1 MATISLTSSPPPSP
15 PTITPVSSPPAPPTI
30 SSISSRELPDPFF
43 NPFFLFPVAS
53 PTISPADIPVPSPTF
68 SAGYSPTAPP
78 TISPVD
84 ILVPS
89 PTFSAD
95 YSSPPAP
102 PTISRPPPGNH
113 GSSSAKVIIAIVV
126 PVIGII
132 LLLIAVLYF
141 LMRIRNSKKQNTE
154 LQTTDEISGSVHAGG
169 NSNEES
175 LQYDFAS
182 IQLITNVFSPD
193 NKIGEGG
200 YGSVYKGMLPSG
212 QEVAIKRLSRNSGQ
226 GEKEFRNEVEVVA
239 KLQHK
244 NLVKL
249 LGYCSKR
256 DEKILIYEFVPN
268 GSLDY
273 FLFDPEKQH
282 VLEWSKR
289 YKIIRGIARG
299 LLYLHEDSRLRII
312 HCDLKTSNI
321 LLDVNMDPK
330 IADFGMA
337 KTFGIDQIQGNT
349 SRIVG
354 TYGYMSPE
362 YAMHGEFSVK
372 SDVFSF
378 GVMVIEII
386 TGKKNRNTCQ
396 TTNRAQDLLSYA
408 WEQWRDGT
416 PLEIL
421 DPVLAKS
428 SYTVNEVIHCLHIG
442 LLCVQED
449 ADERPTME
457 DVVLMLSSYST
468 NNWSAPREP
477 AFYRN
482 RSGNVPKEI
491 SLELSVTVSEA
502 STIGK
507 LCPR

>member
-1 MATISLTSSPPPSP
+1 MATISLTSSSSPPSP
-15 PTITPVSSPPAPPTI
+15 PTITPISSPPAPPTI
-30 SSISSRELPDPFF
+30 SSISSHRELLGRYSYPPFSS
-43 NPFFLFPVAS
+43 PAAS
-53 PTISPADIPVPSPTF
+53 PTYSSV
-68 SAGYSPTAPP
+68 YSPPAPP
-78 TISPVD
+78 TIRSADIPAPSPTYSSVYS
-84 ILVPS
+84 PEAP

-95 YSSPPAP
+95 YSLSAP
-102 PTISRPPPGNH
+102 PGSH
-113 GSSSAKVIIAIVV
+113 GSSSAKVIIAVVV
-126 PVIGII
+126 PVIGITI
-132 LLLIAVLYF
+132 LLFIAVLYF
-141 LMRIRNSKKQNTE
+141 LRIRNSKKQNTK
-154 LQTTDEISGSVHAGG
+154 LQTTDVTGEI
-169 NSNEES
+169 SNEES
-175 LQYDFAS
+175 LQYDFAT

-212 QEVAIKRLSRNSGQ
+212 QEIAIKRLSRSSGQ
-226 GEKEFRNEVEVVA
+226 GEKEFKNEVEVVA

-244 NLVKL
+244 NLVRL

-256 DEKILIYEFVPN
+256 EEKILIYEFVPN

-273 FLFDPEKQH
+273 FLFDSERQH

-312 HCDLKTSNI
+312 HRDLKTSNI

-337 KTFGIDQIQGNT
+337 KIFGIDQTQGNT

-362 YAMHGEFSVK
+362 YAMQGEFSVK

-378 GVMVIEII
+378 GVMLLEII
-386 TGKKNRNTCQ
+386 SGKKNRNTYQ

-416 PLEIL
+416 PIEIL

-428 SYTVNEVIHCLHIG
+428 SYTVNEVIQCVHIG

-468 NNWSAPREP
+468 NNWSTPREP

-482 RSGNVPKEI
+482 GSGKVPMREI
-491 SLELSVTVSEA
+491 SLELSVTVSDEA

>member
-1 MATISLTSSPPPSP
+1 MATISLTSSSPPSP
-15 PTITPVSSPPAPPTI
+15 PTMTPVSSPPAPPTI
-30 SSISSRELPDPFF
+30 SSRELLVRYYSYPPFSS
-43 NPFFLFPVAS
+43 PAAS
-53 PTISPADIPVPSPTF
+53 PA
-68 SAGYSPTAPP
+68 
-78 TISPVD
+78 
-84 ILVPS
+84 
-89 PTFSAD
+89 FSAD
-95 YSSPPAP
+95 YSSPPPP
-102 PTISRPPPGNH
+102 PTIPRSPPGNH
-113 GSSSAKVIIAIVV
+113 GSSSPKLIIAIVV

-132 LLLIAVLYF
+132 LLFIAVLYF

-154 LQTTDEISGSVHAGG
+154 LQTT
-169 NSNEES
+169 
-175 LQYDFAS
+175 
-182 IQLITNVFSPD
+182 
-193 NKIGEGG
+193 
-200 YGSVYKGMLPSG
+200 
-212 QEVAIKRLSRNSGQ
+212 
-226 GEKEFRNEVEVVA
+226 
-239 KLQHK
+239 
-244 NLVKL
+244 
-249 LGYCSKR
+249 
-256 DEKILIYEFVPN
+256 
-268 GSLDY
+268 
-273 FLFDPEKQH
+273 
-282 VLEWSKR
+282 
-289 YKIIRGIARG
+289 
-299 LLYLHEDSRLRII
+299 
-312 HCDLKTSNI
+312 
-321 LLDVNMDPK
+321 
-330 IADFGMA
+330 
-337 KTFGIDQIQGNT
+337 
-349 SRIVG
+349 
-354 TYGYMSPE
+354 E

-421 DPVLAKS
+421 DPVLANS